1 MAKVRFE
8 DFIKFEAVIDKYLP
22 ETGEGEN
29 MATQAVTATNKLI
42 YKWFNDGDVYDNV
55 MSGLFGWFN
64 DLSSFANWIHKYCKD
79 VCGEILLG
87 IADCYTEDE
96 YTAMLYNLATE
107 IFDEKYLEALKDRAA
122 VGSIYD
128 CDGPFVFEEM
138 FVEEDEEEIW

>member
-8 DFIKFEAVIDKYLP
+8 DFVKFEAIIDKYLP
-22 ETGEGEN
+22 EMGEGEN

-79 VCGEILLG
+79 VCGETLLG

-96 YTAMLYNLATE
+96 YTALLYNLATE
-107 IFDEKYLEALKDRAA
+107 IFDEKYLEALKDCAA

-138 FVEEDEEEIW
+138 FVEKDEEEIW